1 MSDDEKILK
10 EGSERFN
17 LTPEAFKELRMKY
30 PFLSKYTSLVKK
42 PQREIVGRDE
52 EMRSILAAF
61 NRPELSNVLLLAE
74 AGVGKTALVQKCSVV
89 DMSRIYLEVHLSK
102 MIADSLVDVNQMAEM
117 LRSLFDEV
125 SRYSIHESKE
135 AVLFI
140 DEFHQIVQLSD
151 AAVEVLKPL
160 LADSGTRSIR
170 VVAATTYGEFR
181 EYVSSNQPLVERLQ
195 RINLSEPNK
204 KTTVSILKGM
214 AETYGIS
221 HLIPSNYLYEQI
233 YELANRY
240 IPSSSQP
247 RKSIKLLDD
256 MVGWH
261 RAERRQI
268 DMKLLAHV
276 LYQSEGVN
284 IAFRVDP
291 TSIKE
296 KLDSRVYA
304 QDFATSAIEERLQIC
319 IADLNDKT
327 KPMSSFLFT
336 GSTGVGKSILDADYL
351 PIYDPDGKLFRKK
364 MGDIEIGDY
373 VYMRNGKPGEVSGVF
388 PQGYQEVWEVEF
400 SDGRVQECSPD
411 HLWLYQS
418 RVGNGAKF
426 WKTKTTKELYYM
438 IDRLKIAKGRNQK
451 PVEYMIPMND
461 AVDFP
466 EIQGRKCNDFNDYK
480 LDPYILGVLIAD
492 GCLTLNQLEIVTS
505 DLDVIEKV
513 SKRLGTSYHEL
524 KSTSYHYNFY
534 CNDYWKKM
542 KSNQKYIR
550 TSDLLSYTPELLGKY
565 SNERFIPDEYKYGS
579 VKQRFDLIHGLFDS
593 DGSISKDNRHH
604 VLYSSKSERLVHDIQ
619 EILWSLGI
627 QSRIRS
633 YIRNDDIHDDKPEY
647 TLQVM
652 IEDSNKYKLFSTPQK
667 LEICKEAAK
676 FEKTKTR
683 VKKYDRLG
691 IREIRKTDRK
701 ERMTCIL
708 VDDDEHLFLTEN
720 YIVTHNTE
728 ICKVLAEILFE
739 DRSSLIRFDMSEYA
753 GSNSLDRFRVELTN
767 AMWQKPYSILLLD
780 EVEKADASITRLLLQ
795 VLDDGRLVDQN
806 GRVVSFLNAYII
818 MTTNAGSSIYQRLAQ
833 YTDSTDGSEEGIK
846 RFDRLIR
853 TALINSKDGTFPPE
867 LLGRVDMIIPF
878 QPLQEETYE
887 KIMKKYLVALKR
899 DLKNKHKVDVAYDA
913 KLIRYIIKDKY
924 NIDTNSGGARG
935 LTTVLEREVTTP
947 ISRFINS
954 HPDESKIYLAVE
966 GDLATDNKK
975 QLKSQAFTIV
985 KPVRA

>member
-30 PFLSKYTSLVKK
+30 PFLSKYTSLVKR

-160 LADSGTRSIR
+160 LADSGTRRIR

-204 KTTVSILKGM
+204 ATTVSILKGM

-233 YELANRY
+233 YDLANRY

-261 RAERRQI
+261 RSERRQI

-291 TSIKE
+291 TSIKQ
-296 KLDSRVYA
+296 KLDSRVFA

-336 GSTGVGKSILDADYL
+336 GSTGVGK
-351 PIYDPDGKLFRKK
+351 
-364 MGDIEIGDY
+364 
-373 VYMRNGKPGEVSGVF
+373 
-388 PQGYQEVWEVEF
+388 
-400 SDGRVQECSPD
+400 
-411 HLWLYQS
+411 
-418 RVGNGAKF
+418 
-426 WKTKTTKELYYM
+426 
-438 IDRLKIAKGRNQK
+438 
-451 PVEYMIPMND
+451 
-461 AVDFP
+461 
-466 EIQGRKCNDFNDYK
+466 
-480 LDPYILGVLIAD
+480 
-492 GCLTLNQLEIVTS
+492 
-505 DLDVIEKV
+505 
-513 SKRLGTSYHEL
+513 
-524 KSTSYHYNFY
+524 
-534 CNDYWKKM
+534 
-542 KSNQKYIR
+542 
-550 TSDLLSYTPELLGKY
+550 
-565 SNERFIPDEYKYGS
+565 
-579 VKQRFDLIHGLFDS
+579 
-593 DGSISKDNRHH
+593 
-604 VLYSSKSERLVHDIQ
+604 
-619 EILWSLGI
+619 
-627 QSRIRS
+627 
-633 YIRNDDIHDDKPEY
+633 
-647 TLQVM
+647 
-652 IEDSNKYKLFSTPQK
+652 
-667 LEICKEAAK
+667 
-676 FEKTKTR
+676 
-683 VKKYDRLG
+683 
-691 IREIRKTDRK
+691 
-701 ERMTCIL
+701 
-708 VDDDEHLFLTEN
+708 
-720 YIVTHNTE
+720 TE

-753 GSNSLDRFRVELTN
+753 GSNSLDRFRIELTN

-780 EVEKADASITRLLLQ
+780 EVEKANSSITRLLLQ

-818 MTTNAGSSIYQRLAQ
+818 MTTNAGSSVYQRLAQ

-887 KIMKKYLVALKR
+887 KIMKKYLVALKH
-899 DLKNKHKVDVAYDA
+899 DLKNKHKVNVAYDA

-966 GDLATDNKK
+966 GNLATDNKK
-975 QLKSQAFTIV
+975 QLKSQAFTVV
-985 KPVRA
+985 KPVKA